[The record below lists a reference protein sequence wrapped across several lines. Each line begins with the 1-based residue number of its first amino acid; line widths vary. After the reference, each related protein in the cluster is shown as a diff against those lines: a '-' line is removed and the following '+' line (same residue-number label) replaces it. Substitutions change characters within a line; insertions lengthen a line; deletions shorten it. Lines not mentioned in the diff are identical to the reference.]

1 MKRRVRFGLAFFL
14 IAVLVLG
21 SGIGMSVRYYR
32 CLPHHFVQK
41 TRGIDRYRVSG
52 CWRVDRGGNDELVW
66 LLVFADGD
74 AGISGGGDGY
84 TSAAYV
90 RNFENA
96 GHHPGIGVWNRGLF
110 NHGRMYEGSDQG
122 YIWMYL
128 TTNQTLKKLEI
139 PDRLQSKVSMQA
151 FEQLQSTLLWKE
163 HLRIELDRES
173 AAFQQQFDAK
183 IRTRNPNEG
192 KGNVPPN

>member
-1 MKRRVRFGLAFFL
+1 
-14 IAVLVLG
+14 
-21 SGIGMSVRYYR
+21 
-32 CLPHHFVQK
+32 
-41 TRGIDRYRVSG
+41 
-52 CWRVDRGGNDELVW
+52 
-66 LLVFADGD
+66 
-74 AGISGGGDGY
+74 
-84 TSAAYV
+84 
-90 RNFENA
+90 
-96 GHHPGIGVWNRGLF
+96 
-110 NHGRMYEGSDQG
+110 
-122 YIWMYL
+122 MYL